1 MLRGKVATFI
11 LSIVFISIACTLGAQ
26 PADPPNHFLSIQ
38 YTLKPGMMSE
48 FRQFV
53 INEWN
58 PLAKKGGL
66 TERHFWIQ
74 RIGAGNVVY
83 MGNPMELER
92 MDGPNYVQR
101 ALENDEAKQMA
112 FGKKLYSYI
121 ESTELSI
128 LEIQDEL
135 TYVPENPSP
144 RLTAGELFL
153 YEVEAGQDAVAQE
166 IWKQNMEAAKK
177 AGLGRWMARRIYGG
191 TVEEVV
197 SLTMYP
203 SFADLAKG
211 RPVSRAFGQEAETKN
226 NEKIA
231 PVLNNLRRYLLV
243 YDTEMS
249 FTPDTT
255 PTTSSSK

>member
-1 MLRGKVATFI
+1 M
-11 LSIVFISIACTLGAQ
+11 
-26 PADPPNHFLSIQ
+26 N
-38 YTLKPGMMSE
+38 E

-66 TERHFWIQ
+66 TERHFWVQ
-74 RIGAGNVVY
+74 RMGAGSVVY
-83 MGNPMELER
+83 MGNPMKLEQ

-101 ALENDEAKQMA
+101 ALGEDEAKLTA
-112 FGKKLYSYI
+112 FGNTYRSFI
-121 ESTELSI
+121 ENTEISI

-144 RLTAGELFL
+144 PLTVGELFL
-153 YEVEAGQDAVAQE
+153 YEVETGQDAVAQA
-166 IWKQNMEAAKK
+166 IWKQTMEAAKK

-191 TVEEVV
+191 TVDEVV

-203 SFADLAKG
+203 SFADLAEG
-211 RPVSRAFGQEAETKN
+211 RPVPRTFGQENEDNN

-231 PVLNNLRRYLLV
+231 PVLNHLRRYLLV

-249 FTPDTT
+249 FTPDVAPT
-255 PTTSSSK
+255 TTSSK